1 MITRKGRVDAGFGRQ
16 IGAWSLQWPGSPR
29 TCALSCTWR
38 PFTEPGPCD
47 KHTELRPSSARTRHR
62 RVPDNT
68 EPCAAR
74 FPPGRGSHIQFPA
87 PDWRDTHVRGPVNSR
102 VHGAPAAVSS
112 TRADD
117 RDPWPYR
124 KPGTPASLSLR
135 CNRPF
140 TARARP
146 IIQSSHR
153 AIGKRSLDAAFN
165 GLMMHANHLPNSE
178 ERRCLTYASS
188 TRARSTR
195 RAASLRERAMS
206 ASFSIS
212 SSVIAN
218 STACRHPAMP
228 KFLV

>member
-1 MITRKGRVDAGFGRQ
+1 LGGKSGRGRCNGLDRHGLARCLALGGLLQNLDLAINTQNFGHLLLELGIATFQIIPNLVRLDFRLAEDLAYRSLRQ
-16 IGAWSLQWPGSPR
+16 IGETLMSEGRSILACMARQQ
-29 TCALSCTWR
+29 
-38 PFTEPGPCD
+38 PCRQ
-47 KHTELRPSSARTRHR
+47 L
-62 RVPDNT
+62 
-68 EPCAAR
+68 
-74 FPPGRGSHIQFPA
+74 
-87 PDWRDTHVRGPVNSR
+87 VRMTVILGLIASQGHQP
-102 VHGAPAAVSS
+102 
-112 TRADD
+112 
-117 RDPWPYR
+117 
-124 KPGTPASLSLR
+124 SLSLR

-228 KFLV
+228 KLLV